1 MTRHARLSAG
11 SSRVD
16 APIPRAKGAQMVLE
30 PALVTLLAPV
40 LPALI
45 GAGQGIGQEA
55 ATAVGAEAAEL
66 ARRVWERLQGTLAE
80 RPTAKSAA
88 NDVAADPNDETARG
102 TLELQL
108 KKLLKDDPNLRDDLA
123 ALVAE
128 GERRGV
134 FADRG
139 AVVYGDVS
147 VSGGVFVGRDAR
159 DIRNTR

>member
-1 MTRHARLSAG
+1 
-11 SSRVD
+11 
-16 APIPRAKGAQMVLE
+16 MVLE
-30 PALVTLLAPV
+30 TAIVALLAPV

-45 GAGQGIGQEA
+45 GAGKAIGQEA
-55 ATAVGAEAAEL
+55 ASAVGGQAADL
-66 ARRVWERLQGTLAE
+66 ARRVWERLQGTVEE

-108 KKLLKDDPNLRDDLA
+108 KKLLKDDPKLRSDLA

-128 GERRGV
+128 GERQGV

-147 VSGGVFVGRDAR
+147 VSDGAIFIGRDAR
-159 DIRNTR
+159 DVRQTR